1 MSLARRPV
9 QRGFTLVELLVVIAI
24 IGILIGLLL
33 PAVQAA
39 RESARRTNCTN
50 NMKQLGLGLH
60 MYISTHDR
68 LPAGATNF
76 TINKPGSNDA
86 EGHGWNRQAW
96 GVTIYP
102 YIEQQT
108 LYQRY
113 DPNANGR
120 SATNWCQSPN
130 AVGPGAPAS
139 VSISALLC
147 PSDGMG
153 GLTKTFG
160 SCGTYAMS
168 NYMAYIGD
176 FAWYNVITNPSH
188 PNYTGANVSKK
199 TAFWL
204 DAVGVRPAEITDGL
218 SNTLFLGEYL
228 TGLTLEDAFP
238 IPDQRGWFWQDEP
251 TCSSVQ
257 TRLTPNSSAP
267 DLIYRG
273 YCAPRADQNLP
284 CVDNNN
290 ESAAARSR
298 HPGGVNVTLGDGSV
312 RFLNDFIN
320 IATYRAMGTIS
331 NGDIVTDLGQ

>member
-1 MSLARRPV
+1 MSLARRPI

-39 RESARRTNCTN
+39 RESARRTNCSN

-68 LPAGATNF
+68 LPCGATLF
-76 TINKPGSNDA
+76 SVNDRPWKGDTEA
-86 EGHGWNRQAW
+86 HGWNRQAW
-96 GVTIYP
+96 GVCIYP

-113 DPNANGR
+113 NASATGR
-120 SATNWCQSPN
+120 SGTNWCGTPN

-139 VSISALLC
+139 VSFSALLC
-147 PSDGMG
+147 PSDGLA

-160 SCGTYAMS
+160 TCGTYALS

-176 FAWYNVITNPSH
+176 FAWYNVVANETYPK
-188 PNYTGANVSKK
+188 YVGAANVSKK

-204 DAVGVRPAEITDGL
+204 DSVGVRPAEITDGL

-228 TGLTLEDAFP
+228 TGVSQDEFP
-238 IPDQRGWFWQDEP
+238 NDQRGWFWQDEP
-251 TCSSVQ
+251 TCSSIQ
-257 TRLTPNSSAP
+257 TRLTPNSSAV
-267 DLIYRG
+267 DLVYAG
-273 YCAPRADQNLP
+273 YCFSVPDKNLP

-320 IATYRAMGTIS
+320 IATYRALGTIS
-331 NGDIVTDLGQ
+331 YGDIASDLGN